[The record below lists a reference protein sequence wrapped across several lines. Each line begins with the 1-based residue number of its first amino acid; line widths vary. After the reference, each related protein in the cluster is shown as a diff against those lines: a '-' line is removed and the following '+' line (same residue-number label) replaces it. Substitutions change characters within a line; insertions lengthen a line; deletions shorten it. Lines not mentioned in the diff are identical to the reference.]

1 MIHSK
6 KYVIDTGYVDR
17 NRKLRLSNL
26 FWMFQEIAEEHA
38 EELGIGQEKVT
49 LNKRKW
55 IITRHSVVIN
65 RLPEFPEKVTL
76 YTYPGKNNPFF
87 LYRHFYLED
96 EKGNLLLRGCSIWAI
111 LDAATNKIIVNPFG
125 HPLPEDSKEDEL
137 PIPSKIE
144 EDALNKVKEHVV
156 EYGDI
161 DLNGHLNNTKY
172 IDLIQ
177 NIHSSDFYKEH
188 EFAAIDVNYFLE
200 IKENE
205 VVDLYSDIDGKKEII
220 KGTVGGKD
228 CFKAKIIY
236 K

>member
-6 KYVIDTGYVDR
+6 KYIIDTGYVDK
-17 NRKLRLSNL
+17 NRKLRLSNI

-38 EELGIGQEKVT
+38 EKLGIGQEKVT
-49 LNKRKW
+49 LNNRKW

-65 RLPEFPEKVTL
+65 RLPQFPEKVTL
-76 YTYPGKNNPFF
+76 YTYPGKSNPFF

-96 EKGNLLLRGCSIWAI
+96 EKGDVILRGCSIWAV
-111 LDAATNKIIVNPFG
+111 LDATTNKILANPFD
-125 HPLPEDSKEDEL
+125 HPLPEVSKEDEL
-137 PIPSKIE
+137 PVPSKIE
-144 EDALNKVKEHVV
+144 EDAMTKVKEHIV

-177 NIHSSDFYKEH
+177 NVHSSDFYKEH
-188 EFAAIDVNYFLE
+188 DFASIDVNYFSE
-200 IKENE
+200 IKEGE
-205 VVDLYSDIDGKKEII
+205 VVELFSDIEGKKEII
-220 KGTVGGKD
+220 KGTVGSKN
-228 CFKAKIIY
+228 CFKARIIY